1 MTSNIDSQG
10 SLTYKIFFQKTKKK
24 KKKKKFPRKV
34 KIKQIS
40 IFTTTRQTF
49 TCSKSTIETSEEG
62 VKYVQS

>member
-10 SLTYKIFFQKTKKK
+10 SLNYKIFFQKTKK

>member
-10 SLTYKIFFQKTKKK
+10 SLTYKIFF
-24 KKKKKFPRKV
+24 PRKV
-34 KIKQIS
+34 KINQRS
-40 IFTTTRQTF
+40 IFTTTRPTF